1 MRGYTAGI
9 IRHRPARIDRSIIT
23 PMFAQQIIN
32 GVALGA
38 VYALLALGYT
48 MVYGILQLINF
59 AHGEVYMLGAYL
71 GIIVLGALTAPGMH
85 LGIATAL
92 TLSLLITML
101 FCGAY
106 GAMIER
112 VAYRPLRRAAKLS
125 PLISAV
131 GMSIILQN
139 FVMLAQGKEYKFLP
153 PLLEAEGFSL
163 FGARVSPVEIIILGT
178 SLTLMTGLH
187 LFISRTRLGKAMRAT
202 SQDMTMAGLVGINSN
217 RVISITF
224 IIGSA
229 LAAVAGVLVTLYYGV
244 VHFFMGYTAG
254 LKAFTAAVLGGIGSI
269 PGAMLG
275 GVVLGLIENFGASYV
290 SSVYKDAFAFV
301 VLIVTLIIRPS
312 GLLGQKNLD
321 KV

>member
-1 MRGYTAGI
+1 
-9 IRHRPARIDRSIIT
+9 
-23 PMFAQQIIN
+23 MFIQQLIN
-32 GVALGA
+32 GLALGS
-38 VYALLALGYT
+38 VYALIALGYT

-71 GIIVLGALTAPGMH
+71 GIIALGALTAPGMPQ
-85 LGIATAL
+85 LGIAA
-92 TLSLLITML
+92 SLAISVAVAML

-112 VAYRPLRRAAKLS
+112 VAYRPLRKAAKLT

-139 FVMLAQGKEYKFLP
+139 VIMLSQGKEYKYLP
-153 PLLEAEGFSL
+153 PVISTEGMSVA
-163 FGARVSPVEIIILGT
+163 GATISPVELIILCT
-178 SLTLMTGLH
+178 SVALMAGLQV
-187 LFISRTRLGKAMRAT
+187 FISRTRIGKVMRAT
-202 SQDMTMAGLVGINSN
+202 SQDMTMASLVGINVN
-217 RVISITF
+217 QVISVTF
-224 IIGSA
+224 VIGSA
-229 LAAVAGVLVTLYYGV
+229 LAAVAGVMVTLYYGV

-290 SSVYKDAFAFV
+290 SSVYKDAFAFL
-301 VLIVTLIIRPS
+301 VLIITLIIRPS
-312 GLLGQKNLD
+312 GLLGPKAID